1 MLSQDLTSCAAS
13 VGALAGT
20 VTEEQ
25 ERFLRLLRE
34 NLLACAEQAR
44 WLENR
49 AGQGTET
56 TTDNAE
62 IRA

>member
-1 MLSQDLTSCAAS
+1 MLSQDLTSCAAG

-49 AGQGTET
+49 VGQETET